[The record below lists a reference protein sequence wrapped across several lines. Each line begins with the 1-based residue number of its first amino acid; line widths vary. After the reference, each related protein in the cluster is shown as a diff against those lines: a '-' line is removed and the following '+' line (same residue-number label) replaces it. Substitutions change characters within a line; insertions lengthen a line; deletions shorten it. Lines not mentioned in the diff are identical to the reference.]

1 MPEIKN
7 QFTGGKMNK
16 DVDERLVPKGEYR
29 DAMNIQVST
38 SEGSDV
44 GTVQNILGNSFI
56 PLQSSVN
63 ISNGKTLGSV
73 ADEKNDTFYYL
84 VLDIDKDGYE
94 IGYIF
99 ACNGQVSTH
108 VFVDKPATPNTTG
121 VLGFTSNTV
130 ITGINVIDDML
141 FWTDGKTE
149 PKKINIPRSILG
161 TSAAGLTHTRLIN
174 PDQNINFGSAIDIT
188 EEHITV
194 IKKAPLTAPHL
205 NMVAQREGVKFTIVS
220 LDFSGK
226 ANGDL
231 VDLTVTDPVVW
242 RTGDI
247 ILIEEGQVTPPLSV
261 YKVRVLIESINGNVF
276 TCSILSIDDII
287 GAGVLDYSCEL
298 DESYEKLY
306 KLKFSRFAIRYKY
319 QDNEYS
325 SFGPFSEVAFVPGPW
340 DELAEK
346 VSWKP
351 NTGYNLG
358 MENKLREL
366 TLQNIIPV
374 DLPKN
379 VKQVDI
385 LYKESDSPA
394 VYLVDEIKQNDSYWS
409 SNSYLVEQENIKS
422 ILPENQLLRPWDNVP
437 KKALA
442 QDITGSRL
450 VYGNYEQNYDLGN
463 FRGNFSVGIKDRA
476 EVTMKSIKSLRE
488 YQVGV
493 IYTDTYNRQTPVLT
507 DTTGSLSVSKID
519 SSKSSQIEI
528 TPNHTPPS
536 WATHHKFYIKETSSE
551 YYNLSLDRHW
561 NAEDG
566 NIWLSFAS
574 NDRDKIDLETTLYLK
589 KRFNSN
595 VAETTFEKYKVID
608 VQNEAPEFVKTR
620 IATLGHGY
628 NNTTHDLSNAVSQV
642 FTGTGNMPVEGEQE
656 IKVACVS
663 LENTLLDNFH
673 KRHNAPDNDSS
684 ESAGGGALVN
694 NPIFIRIRFADN
706 NSPYDFNDYET
717 NWYEVDNVSKQNNG
731 NSYIIRLKEP
741 FGGDALWTN
750 NDLGLSNN
758 IASSLISTSK
768 TGLAGSLV
776 FEVGQQIVQ
785 NKSVFQGR
793 FFVKILSDSY
803 VEEAIVG
810 AGRFTN
816 TQVIATADCGYLKDF
831 TQEDIFSSSPS
842 AQSHPTFSHDKVGY
856 AAAIADFLT
865 NGPTDPSGNP
875 STNYTNPQPE
885 NLTKPV
891 PLDSYWGHSV
901 WQKISEKLDSKE
913 SRWVI
918 DECFATGEEPNY
930 LGANTSQETDFF
942 NFGGKSIFYGGY
954 HSQSTNSSTVDHN
967 STAIGAVVQ
976 SAQSRRGLGNA
987 QPANLV
993 TTPYQHYTDFEY
1005 HSIGGGVDTV
1015 NNTIDISYIGCG
1027 KIVGGDVNLQY
1038 EASDASTLTPFNILG
1053 SIVGGGGETQWA
1065 EYFKIDSNGLGV
1077 AAVGGDDISE
1087 KAQEFADNL
1096 VTGNFIR
1103 FQKDPNEIV
1112 YEIKFVKKFYKWNYA
1127 GNSYDWEYPF
1137 APQQSDIFDSFSGG
1151 LEGLGHYYNRAY
1163 FNRRITFRITLEAY
1177 NNPGAPIGT
1186 DGAQGIGYDPL
1197 VNPDN
1202 TQATSAFSS
1211 TNTCPIEIIT
1221 VNYLKDE
1228 EVPFPDNPAIFETEP
1243 KDDQDLDI
1251 YHEATD
1257 TIPLD
1262 FNVDTYAPV
1271 GSTITNNNGDSI
1283 QVVSW
1288 GVAPF
1293 DDTVQFSALHNFNPA
1308 SSPGDLLYFLRP
1320 DGSYTSLVIV
1330 QVTGFT
1336 SLKMDI
1342 ANIQNN
1348 PVGLGWN
1355 NCYSFGN
1362 GVESNRI
1369 RDTFNSP
1376 VIDKGPKVSTVL
1388 AEGYE
1393 QENRKY
1399 GLIYSGLYNSTSG
1412 VNNLNQFI
1420 QAEKITKDLNPIYG
1434 SIQKLYSGWGQGGD
1448 LVALCED
1455 RVLKILAN
1463 KDALF
1468 NADGNVNVTSTNNVL
1483 GQAIP
1488 YSGEHGISKNPE
1500 SFASEAYRIYFTDK
1514 VRGTVMRLSM
1524 DGLTPISNHG
1534 MKDWFRDNLKLGD
1547 KLIGSYDDKK
1557 DEYNITIKSN
1567 TTAKTVTFKEDVK
1580 GWVSFKSFTPEN
1592 AISCANEYYT
1602 FKNGNIWKHH
1612 DETVDRNTFYGTDP
1626 QNYTNSSIEVIF
1638 NEVPG
1643 SVKSF
1648 KTVNYEGSQA
1658 KVTSKDEDGVTLM
1671 DGEYF
1676 NLSDVEGWH
1685 VTNVITNLERGGIT
1699 EFIKKEGKWFGYV
1712 VGDDVNVSALGNISS
1727 TSNYDTE
1734 DFSIQGVGSTA
1745 SVQSSIVFGCMDTA
1759 AFNYIPAATNDD
1771 GSCIDVVMGCIDPIA
1786 SNTNGN
1792 ANTDDGTCIYP
1803 GCTIPLATVANEI
1816 LGGGSLNF
1824 DPNANFDDGSCD
1836 MATYGCTLAGYFNSN
1851 IFADLG
1857 SSILETAGTFCGSEN
1872 CMCIPINYG
1881 CTDGGTPATNYLTP
1895 NDELTD
1901 VNTDDGSC
1909 IYVGCTD
1916 PNSVDYDFTGSN
1928 PAVDGPNLNFTYLN
1942 GTAVDDGSCTYIGGC
1957 TDATACNYDVNA
1969 TQDDG
1974 SCYFCGDSHAV
1985 NYDAAT
1991 VDYTCVATCEY
2002 CEDVASVTITSQTT
2016 SDPGISN
2023 GTITVEFPV
2032 TSFGTQ
2038 YEVYIPGISS
2048 SGFFTPSGNATES
2061 YTFIGLPVGTY
2072 TIYVST
2078 LCGGLMAGNQLPG
2091 GNFGAGPYFGT
2102 SVSATITA
2110 TPVIGCIDDG
2120 STYTGGVVNPAGGTW
2135 GACNYDATANAD
2147 ASGVIGGTDYS
2158 NCNYT
2163 DCVGC
2168 DDPLYIEYCGDCWDS
2183 VNFVN
2188 GLSGSGY
2195 GPWVSDTVPT
2205 SCLTLIVSGCTD
2217 ATAYNYNPSATTDD
2231 GSCVPVVY
2239 GCMDTTL
2246 NNDGSYAASNYS
2258 GPTVGSANSPC
2269 DAAGTGLGTAPG
2281 ECCADYNCPYN
2292 VGISISPGSTSFVF
2306 QAETFTTPY
2315 FFGPGSNI
2323 TKSFTITSASLGS
2336 NTTTGFSSYNN
2347 ITNQSGEITGRE
2359 FLKNIAANITTGLD
2373 TSVTVDFDITT
2384 NDGNCSVSASQTFSI
2399 GCTDANADSF
2409 GSFDITDNT
2418 QCNYTGCMNPIACNY
2433 ETYYTV
2439 ADNASCL
2446 YCGDPAAYNY
2456 DGAGGSCTGL
2466 CFYTGCMDDT
2476 PQADG
2481 SGYAASN
2488 YITTNPTNTL
2498 PCNTTGVTGDVGY
2511 DPSLDNGCCTYNTA
2525 PGVEF
2530 SILFGEL
2537 PQVYY
2542 DTTDTGYTQ
2551 GSMST
2556 ITIGSG
2562 GNTLTHAG
2570 VSQASMDA
2578 TTSSRIGMTY
2588 QNNSNT
2594 TAPAYG
2600 WYSYVNNGQLD
2611 ISVTNAVFNGTCDNP
2626 SINNQLPTGYASNS
2640 VSWSV
2645 GCRNDN
2651 TAVNYDN
2658 TLDLHLQS
2666 ICEAPNPGCQDSTA
2680 ITSAQ
2685 ATIIGTN
2692 SRFGYSADYNQSCA
2706 GPSLGSAN
2714 AADCCCYTC
2723 NNATWQSV
2731 PVSSIT
2737 FDAATSPTFATQ
2749 FNLNWD
2755 PVSTAS
2761 TYELTH
2767 NGSGTFASLTITPTI
2782 TNGVATYTFFN
2793 TSPTRFEHGSTYTF
2807 KIKANCVNI
2816 DGNSCGSSHEE
2827 TVTQEFNCSC

>member
-1 MPEIKN
+1 MPNTSELLN
-7 QFTGGKMNK
+7 
-16 DVDERLVPKGEYR
+16 
-29 DAMNIQVST
+29 QVSNKQQISAHRIAT
-38 SEGSDV
+38 SD
-44 GTVQNILGNSFI
+44 TT
-56 PLQSSVN
+56 SSVDYTWWGSGPC
-63 ISNGKTLGSV
+63 SNSSYSTTENTG
-73 ADEKNDTFYYL
+73 
-84 VLDIDKDGYE
+84 DGM
-94 IGYIF
+94 
-99 ACNGQVSTH
+99 SH
-108 VFVDKPATPNTTG
+108 G
-121 VLGFTSNTV
+121 VLGMKGAHDYNGNHYFDFGYSVLGPQTSGSSTNFTV
-130 ITGINVIDDML
+130 GEDDGNSPTNST
-141 FWTDGKTE
+141 TD
-149 PKKINIPRSILG
+149 
-161 TSAAGLTHTRLIN
+161 
-174 PDQNINFGSAIDIT
+174 
-188 EEHITV
+188 EE
-194 IKKAPLTAPHL
+194 
-205 NMVAQREGVKFTIVS
+205 ESIVS
-220 LDFSGK
+220 RLTPNSRFK
-226 ANGDL
+226 IEGDPTIYRIHSVTKRRL
-231 VDLTVTDPVVW
+231 FNWRGYPTVPASEQAECTVPCPNYDPACDCSESYEPCCECDGPYDVYWKWFTPSVYNAQFAEMHRNYNRRKTYRIRYQVDTLSLPNPDLTVTGNGWSETLPDNPAFTAVHASGVDA
-242 RTGDI
+242 GS
-247 ILIEEGQVTPPLSV
+247 SV
-261 YKVRVLIESINGNVF
+261 NATIQF
-276 TCSILSIDDII
+276 
-287 GAGVLDYSCEL
+287 
-298 DESYEKLY
+298 
-306 KLKFSRFAIRYKY
+306 
-319 QDNEYS
+319 
-325 SFGPFSEVAFVPGPW
+325 VAQF
-340 DELAEK
+340 D
-346 VSWKP
+346 S
-351 NTGYNLG
+351 
-358 MENKLREL
+358 
-366 TLQNIIPV
+366 
-374 DLPKN
+374 DLPN
-379 VKQVDI
+379 VI
-385 LYKESDSPA
+385 
-394 VYLVDEIKQNDSYWS
+394 
-409 SNSYLVEQENIKS
+409 SN
-422 ILPENQLLRPWDNVP
+422 
-437 KKALA
+437 
-442 QDITGSRL
+442 
-450 VYGNYEQNYDLGN
+450 
-463 FRGNFSVGIKDRA
+463 
-476 EVTMKSIKSLRE
+476 
-488 YQVGV
+488 
-493 IYTDTYNRQTPVLT
+493 
-507 DTTGSLSVSKID
+507 
-519 SSKSSQIEI
+519 
-528 TPNHTPPS
+528 
-536 WATHHKFYIKETSSE
+536 
-551 YYNLSLDRHW
+551 
-561 NAEDG
+561 
-566 NIWLSFAS
+566 
-574 NDRDKIDLETTLYLK
+574 
-589 KRFNSN
+589 
-595 VAETTFEKYKVID
+595 
-608 VQNEAPEFVKTR
+608 
-620 IATLGHGY
+620 
-628 NNTTHDLSNAVSQV
+628 
-642 FTGTGNMPVEGEQE
+642 
-656 IKVACVS
+656 
-663 LENTLLDNFH
+663 
-673 KRHNAPDNDSS
+673 
-684 ESAGGGALVN
+684 
-694 NPIFIRIRFADN
+694 
-706 NSPYDFNDYET
+706 
-717 NWYEVDNVSKQNNG
+717 
-731 NSYIIRLKEP
+731 
-741 FGGDALWTN
+741 
-750 NDLGLSNN
+750 
-758 IASSLISTSK
+758 
-768 TGLAGSLV
+768 
-776 FEVGQQIVQ
+776 
-785 NKSVFQGR
+785 
-793 FFVKILSDSY
+793 
-803 VEEAIVG
+803 
-810 AGRFTN
+810 
-816 TQVIATADCGYLKDF
+816 
-831 TQEDIFSSSPS
+831 
-842 AQSHPTFSHDKVGY
+842 
-856 AAAIADFLT
+856 
-865 NGPTDPSGNP
+865 
-875 STNYTNPQPE
+875 
-885 NLTKPV
+885 
-891 PLDSYWGHSV
+891 
-901 WQKISEKLDSKE
+901 
-913 SRWVI
+913 
-918 DECFATGEEPNY
+918 
-930 LGANTSQETDFF
+930 
-942 NFGGKSIFYGGY
+942 
-954 HSQSTNSSTVDHN
+954 
-967 STAIGAVVQ
+967 
-976 SAQSRRGLGNA
+976 
-987 QPANLV
+987 
-993 TTPYQHYTDFEY
+993 
-1005 HSIGGGVDTV
+1005 
-1015 NNTIDISYIGCG
+1015 
-1027 KIVGGDVNLQY
+1027 
-1038 EASDASTLTPFNILG
+1038 
-1053 SIVGGGGETQWA
+1053 
-1065 EYFKIDSNGLGV
+1065 
-1077 AAVGGDDISE
+1077 
-1087 KAQEFADNL
+1087 
-1096 VTGNFIR
+1096 
-1103 FQKDPNEIV
+1103 
-1112 YEIKFVKKFYKWNYA
+1112 
-1127 GNSYDWEYPF
+1127 
-1137 APQQSDIFDSFSGG
+1137 
-1151 LEGLGHYYNRAY
+1151 
-1163 FNRRITFRITLEAY
+1163 
-1177 NNPGAPIGT
+1177 
-1186 DGAQGIGYDPL
+1186 
-1197 VNPDN
+1197 
-1202 TQATSAFSS
+1202 
-1211 TNTCPIEIIT
+1211 
-1221 VNYLKDE
+1221 
-1228 EVPFPDNPAIFETEP
+1228 NPAIFETEP
-1243 KDDQDLDI
+1243 KEDVDLDI
-1251 YHEATD
+1251 YYEATSN
-1257 TIPLD
+1257 IPTRINKNNKEL
-1262 FNVDTYAPV
+1262 FIPIGATLEVDPSIKDQFDEGIFVTGWDGIGGV
-1271 GSTITNNNGDSI
+1271 VLSTNLTSNQI
-1283 QVVSW
+1283 QLLEAFHPEVKFVK
-1288 GVAPF
+1288 
-1293 DDTVQFSALHNFNPA
+1293 DDGGYLEVTVTGGLQATSGASSYYGLSFNP
-1308 SSPGDLLYFLRP
+1308 
-1320 DGSYTSLVIV
+1320 
-1330 QVTGFT
+1330 
-1336 SLKMDI
+1336 
-1342 ANIQNN
+1342 NN
-1348 PVGLGWN
+1348 FGLIGLSWF
-1355 NCYSFGN
+1355 NCWSFNN

-1369 RDTFNSP
+1369 GDTYNKPHIGNGVKVSS
-1376 VIDKGPKVSTVL
+1376 VIDGD
-1388 AEGYE
+1388 YE
-1393 QENRKY
+1393 EEKRTN
-1399 GLIYSGLYNSTSG
+1399 GLIYSGIYNPNSNT
-1412 VNNLNQFI
+1412 NNLNQFI
-1420 QAEKITKDLNPIYG
+1420 SAEKITKDINPTYG
-1434 SIQKLYSGWGQGGD
+1434 SIQKLKSGWGQGGD
-1448 LVALCED
+1448 LIALCED

-1468 NADGNVNVTSTNNVL
+1468 NADGNTNVTSTNNVL

-1488 YSGEHGISKNPE
+1488 YSGEYGISKNPE

-1547 KLIGSYDDKK
+1547 KLIGSYDDRK

-1567 TTAKTVTFKEDVK
+1567 TTAKTVTFREDVK

-1745 SVQSSIVFGCMDTA
+1745 SVQSSIVFGCMDPT

-1771 GSCIDVVMGCIDPIA
+1771 GSCIGVVMGCIDPIA

-1816 LGGGSLNF
+1816 SGGGSLNF

-2611 ISVTNAVFNGTCDNP
+2611 ISVTNAVFNGTCDNS
-2626 SINNQLPTGYASNS
+2626 SINNQLPTGYASDS

-2714 AADCCCYTC
+2714 ATDCCCYTC
-2723 NNATWQSV
+2723 NNATWQSI

>member
-1 MPEIKN
+1 
-7 QFTGGKMNK
+7 
-16 DVDERLVPKGEYR
+16 
-29 DAMNIQVST
+29 
-38 SEGSDV
+38 
-44 GTVQNILGNSFI
+44 
-56 PLQSSVN
+56 
-63 ISNGKTLGSV
+63 
-73 ADEKNDTFYYL
+73 
-84 VLDIDKDGYE
+84 
-94 IGYIF
+94 
-99 ACNGQVSTH
+99 
-108 VFVDKPATPNTTG
+108 
-121 VLGFTSNTV
+121 
-130 ITGINVIDDML
+130 
-141 FWTDGKTE
+141 
-149 PKKINIPRSILG
+149 
-161 TSAAGLTHTRLIN
+161 
-174 PDQNINFGSAIDIT
+174 
-188 EEHITV
+188 
-194 IKKAPLTAPHL
+194 
-205 NMVAQREGVKFTIVS
+205 
-220 LDFSGK
+220 
-226 ANGDL
+226 
-231 VDLTVTDPVVW
+231 
-242 RTGDI
+242 
-247 ILIEEGQVTPPLSV
+247 
-261 YKVRVLIESINGNVF
+261 
-276 TCSILSIDDII
+276 
-287 GAGVLDYSCEL
+287 
-298 DESYEKLY
+298 
-306 KLKFSRFAIRYKY
+306 
-319 QDNEYS
+319 
-325 SFGPFSEVAFVPGPW
+325 
-340 DELAEK
+340 
-346 VSWKP
+346 
-351 NTGYNLG
+351 
-358 MENKLREL
+358 
-366 TLQNIIPV
+366 
-374 DLPKN
+374 
-379 VKQVDI
+379 
-385 LYKESDSPA
+385 
-394 VYLVDEIKQNDSYWS
+394 
-409 SNSYLVEQENIKS
+409 
-422 ILPENQLLRPWDNVP
+422 
-437 KKALA
+437 
-442 QDITGSRL
+442 
-450 VYGNYEQNYDLGN
+450 
-463 FRGNFSVGIKDRA
+463 
-476 EVTMKSIKSLRE
+476 
-488 YQVGV
+488 
-493 IYTDTYNRQTPVLT
+493 
-507 DTTGSLSVSKID
+507 
-519 SSKSSQIEI
+519 
-528 TPNHTPPS
+528 
-536 WATHHKFYIKETSSE
+536 
-551 YYNLSLDRHW
+551 
-561 NAEDG
+561 
-566 NIWLSFAS
+566 
-574 NDRDKIDLETTLYLK
+574 
-589 KRFNSN
+589 
-595 VAETTFEKYKVID
+595 
-608 VQNEAPEFVKTR
+608 
-620 IATLGHGY
+620 
-628 NNTTHDLSNAVSQV
+628 
-642 FTGTGNMPVEGEQE
+642 
-656 IKVACVS
+656 
-663 LENTLLDNFH
+663 
-673 KRHNAPDNDSS
+673 
-684 ESAGGGALVN
+684 
-694 NPIFIRIRFADN
+694 
-706 NSPYDFNDYET
+706 
-717 NWYEVDNVSKQNNG
+717 
-731 NSYIIRLKEP
+731 
-741 FGGDALWTN
+741 
-750 NDLGLSNN
+750 
-758 IASSLISTSK
+758 
-768 TGLAGSLV
+768 
-776 FEVGQQIVQ
+776 
-785 NKSVFQGR
+785 
-793 FFVKILSDSY
+793 
-803 VEEAIVG
+803 
-810 AGRFTN
+810 
-816 TQVIATADCGYLKDF
+816 
-831 TQEDIFSSSPS
+831 
-842 AQSHPTFSHDKVGY
+842 
-856 AAAIADFLT
+856 
-865 NGPTDPSGNP
+865 
-875 STNYTNPQPE
+875 
-885 NLTKPV
+885 
-891 PLDSYWGHSV
+891 
-901 WQKISEKLDSKE
+901 
-913 SRWVI
+913 
-918 DECFATGEEPNY
+918 
-930 LGANTSQETDFF
+930 
-942 NFGGKSIFYGGY
+942 
-954 HSQSTNSSTVDHN
+954 
-967 STAIGAVVQ
+967 
-976 SAQSRRGLGNA
+976 
-987 QPANLV
+987 
-993 TTPYQHYTDFEY
+993 
-1005 HSIGGGVDTV
+1005 
-1015 NNTIDISYIGCG
+1015 
-1027 KIVGGDVNLQY
+1027 
-1038 EASDASTLTPFNILG
+1038 
-1053 SIVGGGGETQWA
+1053 
-1065 EYFKIDSNGLGV
+1065 
-1077 AAVGGDDISE
+1077 
-1087 KAQEFADNL
+1087 
-1096 VTGNFIR
+1096 
-1103 FQKDPNEIV
+1103 
-1112 YEIKFVKKFYKWNYA
+1112 
-1127 GNSYDWEYPF
+1127 
-1137 APQQSDIFDSFSGG
+1137 
-1151 LEGLGHYYNRAY
+1151 
-1163 FNRRITFRITLEAY
+1163 
-1177 NNPGAPIGT
+1177 
-1186 DGAQGIGYDPL
+1186 
-1197 VNPDN
+1197 
-1202 TQATSAFSS
+1202 
-1211 TNTCPIEIIT
+1211 
-1221 VNYLKDE
+1221 
-1228 EVPFPDNPAIFETEP
+1228 
-1243 KDDQDLDI
+1243 
-1251 YHEATD
+1251 
-1257 TIPLD
+1257 
-1262 FNVDTYAPV
+1262 
-1271 GSTITNNNGDSI
+1271 
-1283 QVVSW
+1283 
-1288 GVAPF
+1288 
-1293 DDTVQFSALHNFNPA
+1293 
-1308 SSPGDLLYFLRP
+1308 
-1320 DGSYTSLVIV
+1320 
-1330 QVTGFT
+1330 
-1336 SLKMDI
+1336 
-1342 ANIQNN
+1342 
-1348 PVGLGWN
+1348 
-1355 NCYSFGN
+1355 
-1362 GVESNRI
+1362 
-1369 RDTFNSP
+1369 
-1376 VIDKGPKVSTVL
+1376 
-1388 AEGYE
+1388 
-1393 QENRKY
+1393 
-1399 GLIYSGLYNSTSG
+1399 
-1412 VNNLNQFI
+1412 
-1420 QAEKITKDLNPIYG
+1420 
-1434 SIQKLYSGWGQGGD
+1434 
-1448 LVALCED
+1448 
-1455 RVLKILAN
+1455 
-1463 KDALF
+1463 
-1468 NADGNVNVTSTNNVL
+1468 
-1483 GQAIP
+1483 
-1488 YSGEHGISKNPE
+1488 
-1500 SFASEAYRIYFTDK
+1500 
-1514 VRGTVMRLSM
+1514 MRLSM

-1547 KLIGSYDDKK
+1547 KLIGSYDDRK

-1567 TTAKTVTFKEDVK
+1567 TTAKTVTFREDVK

-1658 KVTSKDEDGVTLM
+1658 KVTLETNDN
-1671 DGEYF
+1671 EYF
-1676 NLSDVEGWH
+1676 NLEDVPGWH

-1745 SVQSSIVFGCMDTA
+1745 SVQSSIVFGCMDTT

-1771 GSCIDVVMGCIDPIA
+1771 GSCIGVVMGCTDPIA

-1816 LGGGSLNF
+1816 SGGGSLNF

-1909 IYVGCTD
+1909 TYVGCTD

-2032 TSFGTQ
+2032 TSLGTQ

-2183 VNFVN
+2183 VSFVN
-2188 GLSGSGY
+2188 GPSGSGY

-2384 NDGNCSVSASQTFSI
+2384 NDGNCSVSATQTFSI

-2418 QCNYTGCMNPIACNY
+2418 QCIYTGCMDPTACNY
-2433 ETYYTV
+2433 ETYHNV

-2446 YCGDPAAYNY
+2446 YCGDANAVNY
-2456 DGAGGSCTGL
+2456 DGADGNCTSG
-2466 CFYTGCMDDT
+2466 CIYTGCMDST

-2488 YITTNPTNTL
+2488 YAGPGSGASPEASVPCNPT
-2498 PCNTTGVTGDVGY
+2498 GVPGDTNY
-2511 DPSLDNGCCTYNTA
+2511 DANQDNSCCTYNTT
-2525 PGVEF
+2525 PGIEF
-2530 SILFGEL
+2530 SDLLGL
-2537 PQVYY
+2537 GQYPQVHY
-2542 DTTDTGYTQ
+2542 DITNTGYTE
-2551 GSMST
+2551 GVMST

-2562 GNTLTHAG
+2562 GTTLTHAG
-2570 VSQASMDA
+2570 LTQSSMGA
-2578 TTSSRIGMTY
+2578 TSSSRLSMTY
-2588 QNNSNT
+2588 QPDSNT
-2594 TAPAYG
+2594 TGPAYG
-2600 WYSYVNNGQLD
+2600 WHPYVHNGQLD
-2611 ISVTNAVFNGTCDNP
+2611 ISVTNATFDGACDNP
-2626 SINNQLPTGYASNS
+2626 SINNQLPTGYASGS
-2640 VSWSV
+2640 HSFSV

-2651 TAVNYDN
+2651 TAVNYNN

-2685 ATIIGTN
+2685 AIIIGTN

-2706 GPSLGSAN
+2706 GPSLGSVN

-2767 NGSGTFASLTITPTI
+2767 NGSGSFASLTITPTI